1 MSERK
6 NFLWESKGENE
17 LEKDLFDQKPILAG
31 SSSPPENFTRNLT
44 NNIKPY
50 QYRNLIESEEF
61 NLKKI
66 SVSGGLSVGE
76 GLSFEKCIRGNLE
89 TNQIGLGL
97 IEPLNNLTFT
107 DNEINCLTIN
117 LNEINANINFIID
130 GETYPLSIVKA
141 LPSFMEYAKLWL
153 KREEIKKKEKEIK
166 EKK

>member
-6 NFLWESKGENE
+6 NFLWENKGEDE

-50 QYRNLIESEEF
+50 QYLKLIEPEEF
-61 NLKKI
+61 DSEKL
-66 SVSGGLSVGE
+66 SVSGGLSIGE
-76 GLSFEKCIRGNLE
+76 GLSFEKCIRGSLE
-89 TNQIGLGL
+89 INPIGLGL
-97 IEPLNNLTFT
+97 VEPSTNLTFT
-107 DNEINCLTIN
+107 GNETTCLTIN